1 VALARANEPG
11 GQFLMKSVM
20 CALDNMAMLRKK
32 GDARTPLTPNRF
44 ERNFCDRI
52 FSVSRKLFECARV
65 LASL

>member
-1 VALARANEPG
+1 
-11 GQFLMKSVM
+11 MKSVM